1 MAGMLNI
8 GLTGLNAAQLQL
20 NTTSHN
26 IANAGTPGFNRQG
39 VVQSTNDPMFT
50 GVGFFGQGTRIAGVT
65 RQYSQLLEN
74 QVLSADNR
82 RSEFATYAAQI
93 GQINNLLADPSAGLA
108 PTLQA
113 FFAGV
118 QEVAANPTNVAAR
131 QALLSS
137 AESLVGRLQGM
148 DARLTEIR
156 AGAEGEIADSVELI
170 NNYAASIAELNQQIL
185 RAQSAGPA
193 VPANDLLDQR
203 NQLVAE
209 LNRYIRTTTVTERDG
224 SLSVFIGSGQ
234 ALVLGQ
240 QVTTLAAVPDGDDPT
255 RLTVALLAPGGQA
268 IPIPER
274 LLTGGQLGGL
284 LDFRRDSLDTAQNQL
299 GLIALALAET
309 FNAQHRLG
317 QDLNGV
323 LGADFFRSPSVVVR
337 PTDGAAVSVDASSIG
352 ALTGSDYRL
361 EFDGASYDLVR
372 LSDGQR
378 FTGVTQGDVVDGL
391 RLDSLTLVAAGD
403 SALIQP
409 TRFAARDIAVALTDV
424 RSIAAG
430 NPVAVTVPLDNAG
443 TGRVSDIVVRSVEGM
458 QTTASDPFFP
468 PFTLRFDAASN
479 TLTGLSVLPDPV
491 DPGALPAPGFY
502 LADAGYDPATEGT
515 GKSFSVLYWSGSE
528 QAETF
533 DFRLAG
539 ATADGDVFAFA
550 ASDRGVADNRNAVLL
565 GTLQTAR
572 VLFSAGGEPTA
583 SLQSAYAQLVSGV
596 GNKTREV
603 QVGEQAQTTLLRQ
616 ARDARDALSGV
627 NLDEEAAN
635 LIRYQQAYQASGRV
649 MAIAQRLFDE
659 LLSIAR

>member
-26 IANAGTPGFNRQG
+26 IANAGTPGYNRQG

-50 GVGFFGQGTRIAGVT
+50 GVGFFGQGTRISGVT

-82 RSEFATYAAQI
+82 RSEFSTYSAQI
-93 GQINNLLADPSAGLA
+93 SQINNLLADPSAGLA
-108 PTLQA
+108 PAMQA

-118 QEVAANPTNVAAR
+118 QEVAANPTSVAAR

-137 AESLVGRLQGM
+137 AESLVSRFQGM
-148 DARLTEIR
+148 DTRLTEIR
-156 AGAEGEIADSVELI
+156 EGVEGEIGASVDLI
-170 NNYAASIAELNQQIL
+170 NNYAGRIAEMNQQIL
-185 RAQSAGPA
+185 IAQSAGVA

-209 LNRYIRTTTVTERDG
+209 LNQLIKTSAVVERDG

-255 RLTVALLAPGGQA
+255 RLSVALLAPGGQA

-284 LDFRRDSLDTAQNQL
+284 LNFRRDSLDATQNQL

-309 FNAQHRLG
+309 FNAQHVLG
-317 QDLNGV
+317 QDLDGL
-323 LGADFFRSPSVVVR
+323 LGAEFFNSPGV
-337 PTDGAAVSVDASSIG
+337 AVSPTTAASVSIDGSSIG

-361 EFDGASYDLVR
+361 ERDGISYDLVR

-378 FTGVTQGDVVDGL
+378 FEGVEAGDVVDGL
-391 RLDSLTLVAAGD
+391 RLDSLNLANSGD
-403 SALIQP
+403 TALIQP
-409 TRFAARDIAVALTDV
+409 TRFAARDLSVAITDV
-424 RSIAAG
+424 RKIAAG
-430 NPVAVTVPLDNAG
+430 NPVSVSAPASNAG
-443 TGRVSDIVVRSVEGM
+443 TARVSDIVVRSVEGM
-458 QTTASDPFFP
+458 LPSASDPFFP
-468 PFTLRFDAASN
+468 PFTLEFDSATN
-479 TLTGLSVLPDPV
+479 TLTGLPVLPDPI
-491 DPGALPAPGFY
+491 
-502 LADAGYDPATEGT
+502 DAGAPPPAGYYLSDASYDPARDGT
-515 GKSFSVLYWSGSE
+515 GKVFTVAYWNGTEAAS
-528 QAETF
+528 AF

-539 ATADGDVFAFA
+539 TPESGDVFAFG
-550 ASDRGVADNRNAVLL
+550 STEKGVADNRNAVLL
-565 GTLQTAR
+565 GALQTAR
-572 VLFSAGGEPTA
+572 VLFAAAGEPT
-583 SLQSAYAQLVSGV
+583 STLQSGYAQLVSKV

-603 QVGEQAQTTLLRQ
+603 QVGERAQETLLQQ
-616 ARDARDALSGV
+616 ARDARDSLSGV

-659 LLSIAR
+659 LISIAR